1 MLTARLRR
9 DMTRVRAVLQRSGG
23 GAPGL
28 GARGL
33 SPALLLGGL
42 SDSSSESDG

>member
-23 GAPGL
+23 GAPG
-28 GARGL
+28 ARGL
-33 SPALLLGGL
+33 SPALLLGGI